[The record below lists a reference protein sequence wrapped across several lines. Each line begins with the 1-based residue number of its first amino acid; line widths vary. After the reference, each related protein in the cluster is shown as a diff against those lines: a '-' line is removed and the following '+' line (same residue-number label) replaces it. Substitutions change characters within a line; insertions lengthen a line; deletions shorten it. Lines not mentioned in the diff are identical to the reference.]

1 MSLRTPACT
10 GPRNTR
16 RILAR
21 DPMDLTSTTLD
32 TLALGALCAKN
43 PLELVKSASVA

>member
-1 MSLRTPACT
+1 MSLRTLACT
-10 GPRNTR
+10 GLGNIL

-32 TLALGALCAKN
+32 TLVLGALCAKN
-43 PLELVKSASVA
+43 PLELAKSASVA